1 MKRKVKDEDGYEEG
15 HDVGDKNNNDVSQGQ
30 INSSN
35 GIMNSRIKIEDDS
48 KMTLM
53 GRTTNGQLQLHLS
66 KMVSDKDRG
75 RIKCPYLDTVNRQM
89 IDFDSEK
96 LCSITLTNMNVYV
109 CLVCGKYFQGRGKT
123 TPLFTHSVQAGH
135 FVFMNLQSGRVYCL
149 PDDYEVVDTSLK
161 DVQRCLSPRYS
172 LEEISAL
179 NRNTSLA
186 RDVHGVSYLPG
197 FVGLNNLNSTD
208 YINSLLHALA
218 HVTPFRDYWLEPVN
232 YELCKS
238 NIVHRFGLVRS
249 IFDIHDDDDHNKR
262 MMMMNCYF
270 IIIIPFCKV
279 LIIIT
284 IIIIIIIIIILFFYN
299 ISLSTITTTITTDS
313 PQAVVVQQLQEHRVA
328 TGADPR
334 GSGGVKQAF
343 RHRPAR
349 RVHRVDGMDAQHTA
363 EGCFG

>member
-15 HDVGDKNNNDVSQGQ
+15 DEVADIVHRHSLEQSTHDDDSNDDASQGK
-30 INSSN
+30 IISSN
-35 GIMNSRIKIEDDS
+35 GIMTSRQVKIENNS
-48 KMTLM
+48 IINK
-53 GRTTNGQLQLHLS
+53 TTHISDTTTTIGQLQSHLS
-66 KMVSDKDRG
+66 KMVPDKG

-135 FVFMNLQSGRVYCL
+135 FVFMNLQSGRVYSL
-149 PDDYEVVDTSLK
+149 PDDYEVIDTSLR

-172 LEEISAL
+172 LEEINAL

-186 RDVHGVSYLPG
+186 RDVHSVSYLPG

-218 HVTPFRDYWLEPVN
+218 HVTPFRDYWLEPIN

-238 NIVHRFGLVRS
+238 NIVHRFGLVS
-249 IFDIHDDDDHNKR
+249 ILAICDDDNEDDDDDDDDN
-262 MMMMNCYF
+262 
-270 IIIIPFCKV
+270 
-279 LIIIT
+279 
-284 IIIIIIIIIILFFYN
+284 
-299 ISLSTITTTITTDS
+299 D
-313 PQAVVVQQLQEHRVA
+313 
-328 TGADPR
+328 D
-334 GSGGVKQAF
+334 
-343 RHRPAR
+343 
-349 RVHRVDGMDAQHTA
+349 
-363 EGCFG
+363 

>member
-15 HDVGDKNNNDVSQGQ
+15 HEVGDIVHRHSREQSIHDDGDINDVSQGK

-35 GIMNSRIKIEDDS
+35 GIMTSRVKIEDNS
-48 KMTLM
+48 KMSHM
-53 GRTTNGQLQLHLS
+53 GGTTNGQLQLHLS
-66 KMVSDKDRG
+66 KMIPERDRG

-135 FVFMNLQSGRVYCL
+135 FVFMNLHSGRVYCL
-149 PDDYEVVDTSLK
+149 PDDYEVVDTSLR

-172 LEEISAL
+172 LEEINAL

-238 NIVHRFGLVRS
+238 NIVHRFGLVRNM
-249 IFDIHDDDDHNKR
+249 FAIHDDDDDDHDKR
-262 MMMMNCYF
+262 MIMMMMMM
-270 IIIIPFCKV
+270 I
-279 LIIIT
+279 
-284 IIIIIIIIIILFFYN
+284 
-299 ISLSTITTTITTDS
+299 
-313 PQAVVVQQLQEHRVA
+313 
-328 TGADPR
+328 R
-334 GSGGVKQAF
+334 G
-343 RHRPAR
+343 
-349 RVHRVDGMDAQHTA
+349 
-363 EGCFG
+363 

>member
-15 HDVGDKNNNDVSQGQ
+15 HDVMGDIVNRHSRKQSIYDDVENNDAIQGQ

-35 GIMNSRIKIEDDS
+35 GIMNSRVKIEDDS

-66 KMVSDKDRG
+66 KMVPDRDRG

-218 HVTPFRDYWLEPVN
+218 HVTPFRDYWLETVN

-249 IFDIHDDDDHNKR
+249 MFDIHDDDDYYKR

-284 IIIIIIIIIILFFYN
+284 IIIIIIILLFIIF
-299 ISLSTITTTITTDS
+299 
-313 PQAVVVQQLQEHRVA
+313 P
-328 TGADPR
+328 
-334 GSGGVKQAF
+334 
-343 RHRPAR
+343 
-349 RVHRVDGMDAQHTA
+349 
-363 EGCFG
+363 